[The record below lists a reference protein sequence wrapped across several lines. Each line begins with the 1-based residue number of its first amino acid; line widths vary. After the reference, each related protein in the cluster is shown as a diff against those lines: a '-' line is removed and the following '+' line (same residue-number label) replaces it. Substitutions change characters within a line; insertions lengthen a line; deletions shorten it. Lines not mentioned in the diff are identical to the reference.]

1 MAVELSEFEHPA
13 WLTAI
18 GTGIGYLI
26 ILAIMTV
33 VLFALPWLVFALL

>member
-1 MAVELSEFEHPA
+1 MAVELSEYDHPA
-13 WLTAI
+13 WRTAI

-33 VLFALPWLVFALL
+33 VLFAIPWLAFALL